1 MALRMSTTNVPF
13 ISVVIPAHN
22 EARYIRETVQA
33 ICNQDYPKDKLEIF
47 VVDNNS
53 TDTTSALAAQ
63 SGAIVIPCPSG
74 KVGKVRNLGAAQSR
88 GEILAFIDGDCET
101 SNPRWLQSAAQ
112 LLQDPSIGAV
122 GGPALLPKQTSW
134 VERAFV
140 GPQSFTNSEVSRLAG
155 SSFIVRRA
163 DFELVGGFS
172 ETLSAGE
179 DDELSARIRARGL
192 KIYSSNDCSVIHK
205 DYPKT
210 LQQIFR
216 KQLWHARDQ
225 LAAADSWH
233 EPMLILTHTFAVA
246 FVGLILGIALATHYG
261 PWLAT
266 GSLIIL
272 IAIACALSALKVR
285 RNGGGLSRIASLTIV
300 NLWYL
305 TARSWALLKNYQRYL
320 LKEKKG

>member
-1 MALRMSTTNVPF
+1 MTDFPS

-53 TDTTSALAAQ
+53 TDNTPAIAAQ
-63 SGAIVIPCPSG
+63 SGATVISCPSG
-74 KVGKVRNLGAAQSR
+74 RVGRVRNLGAAQSR
-88 GEILAFIDGDCET
+88 GQIIAFIDGDCEA
-101 SNPRWLQSAAQ
+101 SSLYWLQSAVQ

-140 GPQSFTNSEVSRLAG
+140 GPQSFTNSDVARLAG

-179 DDELSARIRARGL
+179 DDELSARIRAKGL
-192 KIYSSNDCSVIHK
+192 RIYSSNDCSVIHK

-216 KQLWHARDQ
+216 KQLWHAKDQ
-225 LAAADSWH
+225 LEAADSWH
-233 EPMLILTHTFAVA
+233 EPMLLLTHAFA
-246 FVGLILGIALATHYG
+246 FGLVGFTLGVALAAHYG
-261 PWLAT
+261 PWLAIA
-266 GSLIIL
+266 SLL
-272 IAIACALSALKVR
+272 IATIIASALSILKVS
-285 RNGGGLSRIASLTIV
+285 RNGGGISRIASLTIV

-305 TARSWALLKNYQRYL
+305 TARSWALMKNYLRHL
-320 LKEKKG
+320 SKEKKA